1 MRSYDRRVISGV
13 HAIVFSPEADKV
25 RAFFHDVLELPAVDA
40 GGGWLIF
47 ALPPAELA
55 VHPAE
60 GGGRHELY
68 LMCDDIHATL
78 AGLAA
83 KGVEVAREVSDQG
96 WGLLAAIRLPDGS
109 EFPIYE
115 PRHPTTHQP

>member
-1 MRSYDRRVISGV
+1 MITGM
-13 HAIVFSPEADKV
+13 HAIVFSPEADKA
-25 RAFFHDVLELPAVDA
+25 RAFFRDVLDLPSVDA

-60 GGGRHELY
+60 GDGRHELY

-78 AGLAA
+78 AELRG
-83 KGVEVAREVSDQG
+83 KGVEVARDVADQG

-115 PRHPTTHQP
+115 PRHPSPLQLDQD